1 MAEKEKGI
9 SSKEGKIIYPP
20 ETPPKVP
27 LKEVLAE
34 RETAVRG
41 GGVELITKTGLITAS
56 VFASSYTGQTAS
68 ITTTGDTDWHDITSL
83 TLTFTVNVD
92 KTQVV
97 FVTLHAHVKNTGAA
111 GLIAILVDSVEKA
124 RATKD
129 ASTNF
134 TTISC
139 SYTEA
144 MTAGSHTIKGS
155 FATGTGAQT
164 TELTNRGLSI
174 VRMGIN

>member
-1 MAEKEKGI
+1 MEKEKGI

-27 LKEVLAE
+27 LKEILSE
-34 RETAVRG
+34 REIAIRG
-41 GGVELITKTGLITAS
+41 GGVEIVSKTGLITSS

-68 ITTTGDTDWHDITSL
+68 QTTTSTTLVDITSL
-83 TLTFTVNVD
+83 TLTFSINVD

-111 GLIAILVDSVEKA
+111 GIIAITVDGSEVA

-129 ASTNF
+129 SSTGF

-139 SYTEA
+139 SYTA
-144 MTAGSHTIKGS
+144 ALTSGSHTIKGS
-155 FATGTGAQT
+155 FASGDGAQT